1 MILNA
6 NTISETDRIF
16 EISDCFVESG
26 HVVQP
31 YSTWEVTLYLA
42 PKTDYVLISAA
53 SGTVIKDSSSPSVTD
68 IAVNQITDHVYEVA
82 NWYSGWQRVII
93 HVRNNNSYAAAY
105 AISYLLFK
113 RLEMT

>member
-16 EISDCFVESG
+16 EFADCEYESG

-31 YSTWEVTLYLA
+31 YSAWDVTVYLA

-53 SGTVIKDSSSPSVTD
+53 SGSVIRDSSSPSVND

-82 NWYSGWQRVII
+82 NWYNGTQRIVI
-93 HVRNNNSYAAAY
+93 HVRNNNSYAAGY
-105 AISYLLFK
+105 SISYILFK